1 MKYKMDNEAKDF
13 LLKLLSSS
21 GVSGNET
28 ETTRLFRSYIQPYCD
43 RVETDVMGNVTGVIN
58 PSSTHKLLISAHAD
72 EVGLQVT
79 GIKDNG
85 YLSFRSIGGIDLLS
99 LYGRQVLILTD
110 TGKIH
115 GIVGRNKDHTNYD
128 NSGAVCLRLSD
139 LWIDIGTCNKDE
151 TAKLVSI
158 GDYIT
163 FPGNATMLSDNTICS
178 KSLDNRLG
186 LFVCSQIAKIAASQK
201 TDYAIYIAATVQEE
215 IGTRGMALVA
225 KRVNPDVGLI
235 IDCGHADNSDESKL
249 RLGKGPSFIRNADN
263 HRGLVNQLQDIAGK
277 SKIHYQISVGNNVT
291 GGTDSSRLQLFGEN
305 TKVADISIPC
315 KYMHSDC
322 EMADI
327 RDVEATIDL
336 LFHTISKKNLLS
348 E

>member
-1 MKYKMDNEAKDF
+1 MRYKLDSKSKDF
-13 LLKLLSSS
+13 LFKLLSSS
-21 GVSGNET
+21 GTSGDET
-28 ETTRLFRSYIQPYCD
+28 ETTLLFRSYIQPYCD
-43 RVETDVMGNVTGVIN
+43 KVETDVMGNVTGVIN
-58 PSSTHKLLISAHAD
+58 PSSPHKLLISAHAD

-85 YLSFRSIGGIDLLS
+85 YLSFRSIGGVDLLS
-99 LYGRQVLILTD
+99 LYGQQVSIFTN
-110 TGKIH
+110 TGKIQ

-128 NSGAVCLRLSD
+128 SVEAICLKLSD
-139 LWIDIGTCNKDE
+139 LWVDIGTCSKDE
-151 TAKLVSI
+151 TSRLVSI
-158 GDYIT
+158 GDYIS
-163 FPGNATMLSDNTICS
+163 FAENATMLNDNIICS

-186 LFVCSQIAKIAASQK
+186 LFVCSQIAKMVASQK

-225 KRVNPDVGLI
+225 KRIKPNVGLI

-249 RLGKGPSFIRNADN
+249 RLGRGPSFIRNADN
-263 HRGLVNQLQDIAGK
+263 HRGLVNQLQSIAEK
-277 SKIHYQISVGNNVT
+277 NKINYQISVGNNVT

-315 KYMHSDC
+315 KYMHSHC
-322 EMADI
+322 EMASIQDI
-327 RDVEATIDL
+327 EATIDL
-336 LFHTISKKNLLS
+336 LFHTISKENLLS